1 MLDLCVVSM
10 VISFQEGGFFF
21 FSLWPLLNISRA
33 NRISSGTLTIVLL
46 ISALTGTLTMVLK
59 QILLSQG
66 RHFYSYR
73 MI

>member
-10 VISFQEGGFFF
+10 VISFQEGGFF

-46 ISALTGTLTMVLK
+46 ISALTGTLTMVL
-59 QILLSQG
+59 
-66 RHFYSYR
+66 
-73 MI
+73 